1 MQEADRATPRT
12 GLPPMM
18 LKRPYRTSLRRE
30 LGTDGET
37 LWIAEVV
44 DMPWC
49 RGTGATRMEALRA
62 VRAVMRPRVPR
73 STA

>member
-1 MQEADRATPRT
+1 MDDVDRATPQT

-30 LGTDGET
+30 LGADGET
-37 LWIAEVV
+37 VWIAEVV

-62 VRAVMRPRVPR
+62 VRAVMYPRVPR
-73 STA
+73 A

>member
-1 MQEADRATPRT
+1 MQDADRSTPKS

-30 LGTDGET
+30 QGADGEVV
-37 LWIAEVV
+37 WVAEVV

-49 RGTGATRMEALRA
+49 RGTGATRLEALRA
-62 VRAVMRPRVPR
+62 VGAMMRPRPR
-73 STA
+73 A